1 VKDRRRR
8 RRLARDVRIV
18 IERTSSHPI
27 EYAIMLV
34 ARRDGRWHT
43 VRTFDN
49 AHDPHEHHEHR
60 YIGLEKQPP
69 SVARGP
75 INDAMHAAEL
85 KLLDGWRD
93 IVDEWEHT
101 R

>member
-1 VKDRRRR
+1 M
-8 RRLARDVRIV
+8 

-34 ARRDGRWHT
+34 VRGDGRWHT

-49 AHDPHEHHEHR
+49 AHDPHEHHEHI
-60 YIGLEKQPP
+60 YIGPEKQPP
-69 SVARGP
+69 SITRGP

-85 KLLDGWRD
+85 KLLDGRRD
-93 IVDEWEHT
+93 IVDEWE
-101 R
+101 RAR

>member
-1 VKDRRRR
+1 M
-8 RRLARDVRIV
+8 
-18 IERTSSHPI
+18 IERTSTHPV

-34 ARRDGRWHT
+34 VWRDGRWHT

-49 AHDPHEHHEHR
+49 AHDPQEQHEHR
-60 YIGLEKQPP
+60 YIGSEKQPP
-69 SVARGP
+69 MVTRRP
-75 INDAMHAAEL
+75 VNEAMYAAEL

-93 IVDEWEHT
+93 IVDEWERT

>member
-60 YIGLEKQPP
+60 YIGPEKQPP

-93 IVDEWEHT
+93 IVDEWERT